1 MHAES
6 RSEDRVQCPSMLQ
19 RRWSSTV
26 LEDLCVCLLD
36 SASDTGHNVG
46 ISDKKSKDQELERLY
61 FCCSK
66 CLHFE
71 HRDRG
76 VHPCHICPAIL
87 PQCLQCNLCSWN
99 IHLDND
105 ISYPHFCS

>member
-1 MHAES
+1 
-6 RSEDRVQCPSMLQ
+6 MLQ
-19 RRWSSTV
+19 RCRSSTL

-46 ISDKKSKDQELERLY
+46 ISDKKGKSQKPERLY
-61 FCCSK
+61 FCRNK
-66 CLHFE
+66 CLLFE

-87 PQCLQCNLCSWN
+87 PQCLQCNICSWN
-99 IHLDND
+99 IRLDYD
-105 ISYPHFCS
+105 VSYSHVCS